1 MAAQSTLKKPAAA
14 TKAGMKRPA
23 APRHAVETEEKQR
36 KTHRKNEEE
45 HDEEDDETVKPLQ
58 LTEEVLQSH
67 NKFLSEISKEKD
79 MSQKQF
85 DQALAALPNRTA
97 ERLWKAFEACRK
109 ETGSDGQYREAA
121 SSCGQQKKKRA
132 LLRGWC
138 MDKGKLGDCYR
149 KMLTTVK
156 VVARQGVEEK
166 WITKAEALQK
176 WGAEELKDRL
186 KKGTI
191 KARRNPLDR
200 DYWEFQAIV
209 EKKSNMAEKNRETQ
223 YGSAWQKAWSCL

>member
-121 SSCGQQKKKRA
+121 SGCGQQKKKRA

-166 WITKAEALQK
+166 WITKAEAFQK
-176 WGAEELKDRL
+176 
-186 KKGTI
+186 
-191 KARRNPLDR
+191 
-200 DYWEFQAIV
+200 
-209 EKKSNMAEKNRETQ
+209 
-223 YGSAWQKAWSCL
+223 